1 MISIVLQLFH
11 KNIHHTELIILKIMK
26 SDVIFDIIFIIATSF
41 NCLFQVFVKEPL
53 YNFDAIL
60 HRKLKK

>member
-1 MISIVLQLFH
+1 
-11 KNIHHTELIILKIMK
+11 MK

-41 NCLFQVFVKEPL
+41 KFLFQLFQVFVKEPL